1 MYKKFPGT
9 RRAITLAVMAGISFQ
24 ASAQQDIDD
33 IEEVV
38 VTGSY
43 IRSSPLDAPSPVQVV
58 DRDSIEAQGAAQIWD
73 VIKNLEINSGS
84 LGAPGTDGTG
94 EYSQLE
100 GTAMVNLRNLGE
112 NSTLTLINGKRMAPA
127 GATTG
132 SGGEFVD
139 INSIPLVMTDRVE
152 VLTDGGSALYGADA
166 VAGAVNVIMRTD
178 FVGLE
183 LYGDLQGVDGAGNK
197 FDQTASAI
205 WGWESS
211 DGRTN
216 FVISGERF
224 ERDPVNVTAGN
235 FYNENSEF
243 LGTVGSAG
251 VLIESPAFGG
261 NVSPGWT
268 NEEVRAYNVANGG
281 VDEPVYTDPGC
292 YTVTSADGSP
302 LQIGSLRETRGE
314 RSGNCSEDTSQWNNI
329 VNETTRTSFAA
340 SFGHSFSESM
350 EFYSFGHYSDAD
362 SIRAD
367 DGYNASRGPTVFLAQ
382 PGAYLRNPRF
392 GNNAIGQTLELGF
405 FAPEAGLTRPTEADI
420 PNAPVSAANGGPNV
434 ASYQGVRDGLP
445 RVGGEFNTTWTNSSS
460 VQMGLRGDFDVGDR
474 AYNYDVSYSF
484 SQSSL
489 EARYRTFNRERAEL
503 AANGLGGP
511 NCTPNGRPDF
521 DFVNEPGPFGGAV
534 PQAWDFYA
542 PGLIQTFFPG
552 FVFTTRESLS
562 YALTSNNHGQGGC
575 MFYNPYLTQF
585 TDGSL
590 ANTRELMDWMNE
602 SVLRTDKRNRLGVFD
617 AVISGELFDMR
628 GGTAQF
634 AAGGQY
640 RERNTLSRSNHLN
653 EPGLQNRIL
662 GWDENGVPNEF
673 HYVSNNFECSL
684 CSFNYDHDR
693 TVKAV
698 FGELSLPFWD
708 NVETQIALR
717 FEDYGGQI
725 GSELS
730 PKVAMSWRPIDTL
743 LVRGSYSESFRAPN
757 IAIIEQGLESGSI
770 TFRDPISN
778 QAVRAGLLP
787 PIDANAEPEQT
798 YTLGGP
804 APDVG
809 NEYANTYGIG
819 FQWTPDGALE
829 GLSVGMDFWRFEVD
843 DRVLP
848 EPPIRAIQPEIEAF
862 IAASQDPNNYILN
875 DTIPADSAQPY
886 TPCNP
891 SALEAEFG
899 RDSEE
904 RLNCVVDP
912 RTYVVPGIQRAF
924 GTTTANLITT
934 TLSAINAGSIVAD
947 GVDMKLGYNWSNDL
961 GNWRVTADYT
971 HVRQYTLSDVP
982 GLERGLVDTGVY
994 DAAGTTGD
1002 NNLVRSLPDNK
1013 GNITFSWSN
1022 GNHSATVINRH
1033 IGSYQN
1039 LNYDNSYQNA
1049 SDFVRS
1055 LLTRKI
1061 DSYNSFDLQY
1071 NYTHSWSNSD
1081 LGATRFT
1088 FGILDAFDADLPY
1101 YDESNVDYDSV
1112 VFDGRGRRWY
1122 ARVLWQFQ

>member
-1 MYKKFPGT
+1 
-9 RRAITLAVMAGISFQ
+9 
-24 ASAQQDIDD
+24 
-33 IEEVV
+33 
-38 VTGSY
+38 
-43 IRSSPLDAPSPVQVV
+43 
-58 DRDSIEAQGAAQIWD
+58 
-73 VIKNLEINSGS
+73 
-84 LGAPGTDGTG
+84 
-94 EYSQLE
+94 
-100 GTAMVNLRNLGE
+100 
-112 NSTLTLINGKRMAPA
+112 
-127 GATTG
+127 
-132 SGGEFVD
+132 
-139 INSIPLVMTDRVE
+139 
-152 VLTDGGSALYGADA
+152 
-166 VAGAVNVIMRTD
+166 
-178 FVGLE
+178 
-183 LYGDLQGVDGAGNK
+183 
-197 FDQTASAI
+197 
-205 WGWESS
+205 
-211 DGRTN
+211 
-216 FVISGERF
+216 
-224 ERDPVNVTAGN
+224 
-235 FYNENSEF
+235 
-243 LGTVGSAG
+243 
-251 VLIESPAFGG
+251 
-261 NVSPGWT
+261 
-268 NEEVRAYNVANGG
+268 
-281 VDEPVYTDPGC
+281 
-292 YTVTSADGSP
+292 
-302 LQIGSLRETRGE
+302 
-314 RSGNCSEDTSQWNNI
+314 
-329 VNETTRTSFAA
+329 
-340 SFGHSFSESM
+340 
-350 EFYSFGHYSDAD
+350 
-362 SIRAD
+362 
-367 DGYNASRGPTVFLAQ
+367 
-382 PGAYLRNPRF
+382 
-392 GNNAIGQTLELGF
+392 
-405 FAPEAGLTRPTEADI
+405 
-420 PNAPVSAANGGPNV
+420 
-434 ASYQGVRDGLP
+434 
-445 RVGGEFNTTWTNSSS
+445 
-460 VQMGLRGDFDVGDR
+460 
-474 AYNYDVSYSF
+474 
-484 SQSSL
+484 
-489 EARYRTFNRERAEL
+489 
-503 AANGLGGP
+503 
-511 NCTPNGRPDF
+511 
-521 DFVNEPGPFGGAV
+521 
-534 PQAWDFYA
+534 
-542 PGLIQTFFPG
+542 
-552 FVFTTRESLS
+552 
-562 YALTSNNHGQGGC
+562 
-575 MFYNPYLTQF
+575 
-585 TDGSL
+585 
-590 ANTRELMDWMNE
+590 
-602 SVLRTDKRNRLGVFD
+602 
-617 AVISGELFDMR
+617 
-628 GGTAQF
+628 
-634 AAGGQY
+634 
-640 RERNTLSRSNHLN
+640 
-653 EPGLQNRIL
+653 
-662 GWDENGVPNEF
+662 
-673 HYVSNNFECSL
+673 
-684 CSFNYDHDR
+684 
-693 TVKAV
+693 V

-1071 NYTHSWSNSD
+1071 NYTHNWSNSD